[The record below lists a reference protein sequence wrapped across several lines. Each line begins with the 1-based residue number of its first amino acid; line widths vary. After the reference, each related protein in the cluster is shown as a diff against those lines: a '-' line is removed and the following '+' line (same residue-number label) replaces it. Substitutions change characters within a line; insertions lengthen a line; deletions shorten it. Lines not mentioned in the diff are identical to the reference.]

1 MKTDIL
7 IIGSGPVGAT
17 YARIIA
23 EQKPQAKILMV
34 EVGPKVSDTIGQHV
48 KNISDPKKNGNG
60 SNLFART

>member
-23 EQKPQAKILMV
+23 EQKPNAKTNKIH
-34 EVGPKVSDTIGQHV
+34 EID
-48 KNISDPKKNGNG
+48 
-60 SNLFART
+60 